1 VPQETLHQDFL
12 TILVFLV
19 FGGLFVIANMVLV
32 GRLIRSKTD
41 YTEGKSAVYEC
52 GEPTFGSAFVRFD
65 IRFYVLA
72 LVFAIFDVEV
82 VFLFPWAVV
91 MKSMGPLAWLEA
103 AAFVAVLG
111 VGLAYIWRK
120 GDIDWIPLHGHKR
133 QASRILEGE
142 VTRVPTTE
150 LPPGTPVGPGA
161 SAPAVPAAPAVTR

>member
-1 VPQETLHQDFL
+1 MPAESLHQDFT

-32 GRLIRSKTD
+32 GRLIRSKTKYD
-41 YTEGKSAVYEC
+41 EVKSTTYEC

-72 LVFAIFDVEV
+72 VVFAIFDVEV

-91 MKSMGPLAWLEA
+91 MKDLGPLAFLEG
-103 AAFVAVLG
+103 AFFVVILG

-120 GDIDWIPLHGHKR
+120 GDIDWTPIHGR
-133 QASRILEGE
+133 RRVEGE
-142 VTRVPTTE
+142 QSRGDVVHVPSAA
-150 LPPGTPVGPGA
+150 GSATPVA
-161 SAPAVPAAPAVTR
+161 MSAAGTAAPAKAEAR